1 MFHFLYLAYSFIPKY
16 KRKNSDDRFD
26 RVRWSIDQLFI
37 KWSMLIDWSVF
48 LSYRDRDQSI
58 TKWWS
63 NGNSGNH
70 WADTKKEL
78 GFSWSSCKIGYSSC
92 FHRKY
97 PKIVKNRKIDGPYQR
112 NFFWAVSWVLFKIH
126 QFHLKFDGDHES
138 VSFFYHSSIVEEL
151 SVYFRTIWVF

>member
-1 MFHFLYLAYSFIPKY
+1 MTIVSWETKFIFKFVKNPSGFIQRLILNYFRFLNVSMFS
-16 KRKNSDDRFD
+16 
-26 RVRWSIDQLFI
+26 
-37 KWSMLIDWSVF
+37 
-48 LSYRDRDQSI
+48 
-58 TKWWS
+58 
-63 NGNSGNH
+63 NH